1 MRKFGEKCAKFG
13 QPNHAEAAMPA
24 LEVKRTVLA
33 FSGCRLDVSR
43 GTLTRDGVEAHL
55 RPKSYAVLR
64 HLAEN
69 SGRLVSKQELL
80 DAVWGSTVVT
90 EGSLTQCVIEIRR
103 ALGPSGQQLLRTV
116 PRLGFILDAAV
127 AEVGD
132 ATAPPTPDP
141 PELPQ
146 AHPANSP
153 GRQGRSLR
161 WGIPLM
167 LASLLAAGWLLVN
180 RGPDDAVR
188 PDDAPVPRS
197 PPNSIAV
204 LRFQDLSPK
213 GDQAFFA
220 DGLAEEILH
229 ELASAPSLRV
239 TARSSSFAFDPG
251 TENAADAAR
260 ALGVAHVLEGSVRRA
275 GDELRV
281 TARLV
286 DVATRTVRWSR
297 TYDRNFSQHLELQRE
312 LAADVAAALKVTL
325 ARPTQSSPASKV
337 VAKANELFL
346 HSRFLFHR
354 RLPGDLAAAERD
366 LQQAVALD
374 PRHARAWTLLAGAIE
389 VRGVEEL
396 GDHDYRLEEQQQALE
411 RALQIDPGLA
421 GAHVR
426 LARVLARRGDLEG
439 SRAAFQRAAEL
450 EPGHPLVLF
459 GRSRQKILEGLH
471 DAAAALEQQA
481 VAIDPLSAIYRGNLG
496 RTLLAAGRSEEA
508 LVELRRAAELSA
520 QPAFIAEIAR
530 ALLVIGKTD
539 EARRVAASLPGG
551 PQRDQLDLLLD
562 GVDAHP
568 QSTGR
573 LRSSAAPHD
582 LILLAEAEAHA
593 GRRQAALDLIEESLR
608 RQGPARDADERT
620 EIQLEIVM
628 SPFLRALHDD
638 PRWARLTRSGPA
650 S

>member
-1 MRKFGEKCAKFG
+1 
-13 QPNHAEAAMPA
+13 MPA
-24 LEVKRTVLA
+24 LEVKRTVLS
-33 FSGCRLDVSR
+33 FSGCLLDVSR

-55 RPKSYAVLR
+55 RPKSFAVLR

-69 SGRLVSKQELL
+69 AGRLVSKQELL
-80 DAVWGSTVVT
+80 DAVWRSTVVT

-153 GRQGRSLR
+153 GRQGRSLG

-229 ELASAPSLRV
+229 ELASAPALRV

-251 TENAADAAR
+251 TEHAADAAR

-286 DVATRTVRWSR
+286 DAGTRTVRWSR
-297 TYDRNFSQHLELQRE
+297 TYDRKFSQHLQLQRE
-312 LAADVAAALKVTL
+312 LATDVARALEVTL
-325 ARPTQSSPASKV
+325 SQTALSSPASEA

-346 HSRFLFHR
+346 HGRFLFHR
-354 RLPGDLAAAERD
+354 RLPGDLVSARSHLE
-366 LQQAVALD
+366 QAVALD
-374 PRHARAWTLLAGAIE
+374 PRHARAWTLLAG
-389 VRGVEEL
+389 VNQVHGVEEL
-396 GDHDYRLEEQQQALE
+396 GDLDYRLDEQQQALE
-411 RALQIDPGLA
+411 RALAIDPDLA
-421 GAHVR
+421 AAHVR
-426 LARVLARRGDLEG
+426 LGRVLARRGDHAG
-439 SRAAFQRAAEL
+439 SRAAFARAAEL
-450 EPGHPLVLF
+450 EPENPLVLSRLARLNNLA
-459 GRSRQKILEGLH
+459 GRH
-471 DAAAALEQQA
+471 DEAMEFQRPT
-481 VAIDPLSAIYRGNLG
+481 VAIDPLSALYRGNLG
-496 RTLLAAGRSEEA
+496 RTLLAAGRGEEA
-508 LVELRRAAELSA
+508 LSELRRAAELSA
-520 QPAFIAEIAR
+520 QPAFIADIAR

-562 GVDAHP
+562 GTDAHP
-568 QSTGR
+568 QATGR
-573 LRSSAAPHD
+573 LRSSAAPRD

-608 RQGPARDADERT
+608 QQGPARDADERT
-620 EIQLEIVM
+620 DIQLEIVM

-638 PRWARLTRSGPA
+638 PRWARLARSRPA

>member
-1 MRKFGEKCAKFG
+1 
-13 QPNHAEAAMPA
+13 MPA
-24 LEVKRTVLA
+24 SEVKRTVFS
-33 FSGCRLDVSR
+33 FSGCLLDVSR
-43 GTLTRDGVEAHL
+43 CTFRRDGIESHL

-64 HLAEN
+64 HLVEHP
-69 SGRLVSKQELL
+69 GRLVGKQELL

-90 EGSLTQCVIEIRR
+90 EGSLTQCIIEIRR
-103 ALGPSGQQLLRTV
+103 ALGDSEQRLLRTV
-116 PRLGFILDAAV
+116 PRQGFILDTTVIELEEAAIP
-127 AEVGD
+127 A
-132 ATAPPTPDP
+132 APDP
-141 PELPQ
+141 PAPAEPLPPTRSVR
-146 AHPANSP
+146 HE
-153 GRQGRSLR
+153 RSLR
-161 WGIPLM
+161 WATAVT
-167 LASLLAAGWLLVN
+167 LAMLLAAGWLIVG
-180 RGPDDAVR
+180 RGTDDAVR
-188 PDDAPVPRS
+188 PDDAPVTAAL
-197 PPNSIAV
+197 PNSIAV
-204 LRFQDLSPK
+204 LRFQDLSPD
-213 GDQAFFA
+213 GNQAYFA

-229 ELASAPSLRV
+229 ELASAPALRV

-251 TENAADAAR
+251 AGDAADAAR

-286 DVATRTVRWSR
+286 DAGTRTVRWSR
-297 TYDRNFSQHLELQRE
+297 TYDREFSQHLELQRE

-325 ARPTQSSPASKV
+325 ARPAQSGPASEV

-346 HSRFLFHR
+346 HGRFLFHR

-374 PRHARAWTLLAGAIE
+374 PRHARAWTLLAGITQ

-396 GDHDYRLEEQQQALE
+396 GDLDYRLEEQQQALE
-411 RALQIDPGLA
+411 RALEIDPDLA

-459 GRSRQKILEGLH
+459 GRSRQKSLEGLH
-471 DAAAALEQQA
+471 DEAAALERQA

-508 LVELRRAAELSA
+508 LAELRRAAELSA
-520 QPAFIAEIAR
+520 QPGYVAEIAR
-530 ALLVIGKTD
+530 ALLVIGKAD

-562 GVDAHP
+562 GMDAHP
-568 QSTGR
+568 QAVER
-573 LRSSAAPHD
+573 LRSSREPGD
-582 LILLAEAEAHA
+582 LILLAEAEAQA
-593 GRRQAALDLIEESLR
+593 GRRQAALDLIEESMQ
-608 RQGPARDADERT
+608 RQGPADDADERT
-620 EIQLEIVM
+620 RIQLDLVM
-628 SPFLRALHDD
+628 SPFLRVLHDD
-638 PRWARLTRSGPA
+638 PRWAPLAQTA
-650 S
+650 SSS